1 MRTYGRVPVY
11 LPGTTVQAIDPIT
24 GLPETKWVEVDTTP
38 QGFDDYVY
46 ITTLIQVIK
55 LNLGE
60 SPFYGNYGIPARQAV
75 MQQLAPDFYVAFIQS
90 QYSKYFASLIV
101 YKAAAVFPPRP
112 TYNIS
117 VLMTT
122 GTKFR
127 VAIDGETVP
136 FPPAPYPV
144 NTIIPLLMAR

>member
-1 MRTYGRVPVY
+1 MRVYGR
-11 LPGTTVQAIDPIT
+11 TTDEL
-24 GLPETKWVEVDTTP
+24 GNKSWVVIQTDSAGNNE
-38 QGFDDYVY
+38 YVY
-46 ITTLIQVIK
+46 VTALVQVLK

>member
-1 MRTYGRVPVY
+1 MRVYGR
-11 LPGTTVQAIDPIT
+11 TTDEL
-24 GLPETKWVEVDTTP
+24 GNKSWVVIQTDSAGNNE
-38 QGFDDYVY
+38 YVY
-46 ITTLIQVIK
+46 VTALVQVLK

-101 YKAAAVFPPRP
+101 YKASAVFPPRP

-144 NTIIPLLMAR
+144 NTIIPLLMER

>member
-1 MRTYGRVPVY
+1 MRVYGR
-11 LPGTTVQAIDPIT
+11 TTDEL
-24 GLPETKWVEVDTTP
+24 GNKSWVVIQTDSAGNNE
-38 QGFDDYVY
+38 YVY
-46 ITTLIQVIK
+46 VTALVQVLK

-60 SPFYGNYGIPARQAV
+60 SPFYANYGIPARQAV

-117 VLMTT
+117 VLLTT
-122 GTKFR
+122 GTKFQ
-127 VAIDGETVP
+127 VAIDGEKVP

-144 NTIIPLLMAR
+144 NTIIPLLTAR

>member
-1 MRTYGRVPVY
+1 MRVYGRTKDELGNKSWVV
-11 LPGTTVQAIDPIT
+11 VQTDST
-24 GLPETKWVEVDTTP
+24 GNNE
-38 QGFDDYVY
+38 YVY
-46 ITTLIQVIK
+46 VTALVQVLK

-101 YKAAAVFPPRP
+101 FKAAAVFPPRP

-122 GTKFR
+122 GTKFQ
-127 VAIDGETVP
+127 VEIDGETVP

-144 NTIIPLLMAR
+144 NTILPALSSR